1 MFTNYCPDHSSGHSH
16 AKNTTGAIDN
26 SSLYS
31 SVSDSSMIRTKL
43 TSSTAMPM
51 HSLVRRGKLDNFFIM
66 SSPFVLIIA

>member
-1 MFTNYCPDHSSGHSH
+1 MFTNYCPDLSSGHGH

-43 TSSTAMPM
+43 TRSTAMPM

-66 SSPFVLIIA
+66 SSPFALIIA